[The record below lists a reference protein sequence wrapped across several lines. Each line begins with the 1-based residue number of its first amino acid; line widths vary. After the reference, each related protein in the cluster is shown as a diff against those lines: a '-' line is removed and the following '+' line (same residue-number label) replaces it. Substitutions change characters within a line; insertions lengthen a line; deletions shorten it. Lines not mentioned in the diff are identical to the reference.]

1 LTPPRRRSNSKPEI
15 LFAKPEQLGLAQKA
29 ISGETMVDVAPEIAA
44 QAQAPARP
52 SAQRYYVL
60 AILTVVY
67 ALNFLDRTIFNVLI
81 EPIKKEFVLSDT
93 TMGLLAG
100 FGFVLFYSLLGI
112 PIARIADRLNRR
124 NIVAIAFAFWSAMT
138 FLCGTASSVTALAL
152 ARVGVG
158 IGESAGTPASQSILA
173 DLFDKNER
181 PRALGVFAI
190 GTYLGVFL
198 GYFIG
203 GYVDQHYG
211 WRMAFFS
218 AGLPGIALAALLW
231 LTISEPKRGA
241 MAETFAPEPLGP
253 TLGFL
258 ASQQTFV
265 IVLIGFC
272 LTTYTNYATAA
283 WIPPF
288 LARVHHLSSAEI
300 GTYAGT
306 FKGLFGMA
314 GTLIGG
320 LAVAQI
326 SNRDDRWKLWA
337 PAITS
342 GVAGPVF
349 AVCMLTGDFATMV
362 TALAAT
368 SFLVGFHLG
377 PIFAIAQ
384 TVAKPSM
391 RALASAIVLLTATCF
406 GQGVG
411 PLAVGMIN
419 DALKGAYGNDAV
431 RFSLLSAAFTTT
443 LGALLFVLAARSI
456 RADIKRAAT

>member
-1 LTPPRRRSNSKPEI
+1 
-15 LFAKPEQLGLAQKA
+15 
-29 ISGETMVDVAPEIAA
+29 MVDIAPQAA
-44 QAQAPARP
+44 AHAGTAARRP
-52 SAQRYYVL
+52 TRRYYVL
-60 AILTVVY
+60 ALLTAVY

-81 EPIKKEFVLSDT
+81 EPIKKEFTLSDT

-112 PIARIADRLNRR
+112 PIARFADRLSRR
-124 NIVAIAFAFWSAMT
+124 NIVALAFAFWSAMT
-138 FLCGTASSVTALAL
+138 FLCGMASSVASLAI
-152 ARVGVG
+152 ARIGVG
-158 IGESAGTPASQSILA
+158 IGESAGTPASQSMIA

-181 PRALGVFAI
+181 PRALGIYAI

-203 GYVDQHYG
+203 GYVNQHYG

-218 AGLPGIALAALLW
+218 AGLPGIALAAILW
-231 LTISEPKRGA
+231 LTIAEPKRGA
-241 MAETFAPEPLGP
+241 NAEVFTPEPIGP

-258 ASQQTFV
+258 ASQKSFI

-288 LARVHHLSSAEI
+288 MARVHHLSSAEI

-314 GTLIGG
+314 GTLAGG
-320 LAVAQI
+320 LMVAQL
-326 SNRDDRWKLWA
+326 SRRDDRWKLWA

-342 GVAGPVF
+342 GLAGPVF
-349 AVCMLTGDFATMV
+349 ALCMLTPDFATMV
-362 TALAAT
+362 AALAAT

-384 TVAKPSM
+384 TVARPSM
-391 RALASAIVLLTATCF
+391 RALASAIILLTATCF

-419 DALKGAYGNDAV
+419 DALKDQYGIEAV
-431 RFSLLSAAFTTT
+431 RYSLLSAAVSTT
-443 LGALLFVLAARSI
+443 LGALLFVWAAASI
-456 RADIKRAAT
+456 RADIRRAK

>member
-1 LTPPRRRSNSKPEI
+1 
-15 LFAKPEQLGLAQKA
+15 
-29 ISGETMVDVAPEIAA
+29 MVDIAPQAA
-44 QAQAPARP
+44 AHAGTAARRP
-52 SAQRYYVL
+52 TRRYYVL
-60 AILTVVY
+60 ALLTAVY

-81 EPIKKEFVLSDT
+81 EPIKKEFTLSDT

-112 PIARIADRLNRR
+112 PIARVADRLSRR
-124 NIVAIAFAFWSAMT
+124 NIVALAFAFWSAMT
-138 FLCGTASSVTALAL
+138 FLCGMASSVASLAI
-152 ARVGVG
+152 ARIGVG
-158 IGESAGTPASQSILA
+158 IGEYAGTPASQSMIA

-181 PRALGVFAI
+181 PRALGIYAI

-203 GYVDQHYG
+203 GYVNQHYG

-218 AGLPGIALAALLW
+218 AGLPGIALAAILW
-231 LTISEPKRGA
+231 LTIAEPKRGA
-241 MAETFAPEPLGP
+241 NAEVFTPEPIGP

-258 ASQQTFV
+258 ASQKSFI

-288 LARVHHLSSAEI
+288 MARVHHLSSAEI

-314 GTLIGG
+314 GTLVGG
-320 LAVAQI
+320 LMVAQI
-326 SNRDDRWKLWA
+326 SRRDDRWKLWA

-342 GVAGPVF
+342 GLAGPVF
-349 AVCMLTGDFATMV
+349 ALCMLTPDFATMV
-362 TALAAT
+362 AALAAT

-384 TVAKPSM
+384 TVARPSM
-391 RALASAIVLLTATCF
+391 RALASAIILLTATCF

-419 DALKGAYGNDAV
+419 DALKNDYGAEAV
-431 RFSLLSAAFTTT
+431 RYSLLSAALTTM
-443 LGALLFVLAARSI
+443 LGALLFVWAAASI
-456 RADIKRAAT
+456 RADIRRAK

>member
-1 LTPPRRRSNSKPEI
+1 
-15 LFAKPEQLGLAQKA
+15 
-29 ISGETMVDVAPEIAA
+29 MVDLAPPAATSA
-44 QAQAPARP
+44 QAEAAP
-52 SAQRYYVL
+52 SARRYYVL
-60 AILTVVY
+60 GILTLVY

-81 EPIKKEFVLSDT
+81 EPIKKEFALSDT

-112 PIARIADRLNRR
+112 PIARVADRVSRR

-138 FLCGTASSVTALAL
+138 LLCGMATSVTTLAL
-152 ARVGVG
+152 ARIGVG
-158 IGESAGTPASQSILA
+158 LGESAGTPASQSLVA
-173 DLFDKNER
+173 DLFGKNER
-181 PRALGVFAI
+181 PRALGIYAI
-190 GTYLGVFL
+190 GTYLGVFM

-203 GYVDQHYG
+203 GWVNQHYG

-218 AGLPGIALAALLW
+218 CGLPGAALAAILW

-241 MAETFAPEPLGP
+241 MAERFEPEALGP

-258 ASQQTFV
+258 FTQPSFV

-272 LTTYTNYATAA
+272 LTTYTNYATSA

-306 FKGLFGMA
+306 FKGLAGMA
-314 GTLIGG
+314 GTLVGG
-320 LAVAQI
+320 VVVAAI
-326 SNRDDRWKLWA
+326 SKHDDRWKLWA
-337 PAITS
+337 PAIAS
-342 GVAGPVF
+342 GLAGPVF
-349 AVCMLTGDFATMV
+349 AVCMLTHDFATMIA
-362 TALAAT
+362 TLALT
-368 SFLVGFHLG
+368 SFMVGFHLG

-384 TVAKPSM
+384 TVARPSM
-391 RALASAIVLLTATCF
+391 RALASAFVLLTATCF

-419 DALKGAYGNDAV
+419 DALRSNYGNDAV
-431 RFSLLSAAFTTT
+431 RYSLLSAAATTIV
-443 LGALLFVLAARSI
+443 GALLFVWAAQFI
-456 RADIKRAAT
+456 RADIKGAV

>member
-1 LTPPRRRSNSKPEI
+1 
-15 LFAKPEQLGLAQKA
+15 
-29 ISGETMVDVAPEIAA
+29 MVDFAPGAA
-44 QAQAPARP
+44 APADAAAGP
-52 SAQRYYVL
+52 STRRYYVL
-60 AILTVVY
+60 ALLTVVY

-81 EPIKKEFVLSDT
+81 EPIKKEFTLSDT

-112 PIARIADRLNRR
+112 PIARAADRLNRR
-124 NIVAIAFAFWSAMT
+124 NIVALALACWSAMT
-138 FLCGTASSVTALAL
+138 FLCGMAASVATLAL
-152 ARVGVG
+152 ARIGVG
-158 IGESAGTPASQSILA
+158 IGESAGTPASQSMVA

-181 PRALGVFAI
+181 PRALGVFAV

-203 GYVDQHYG
+203 GYVNQHYG

-218 AGLPGIALAALLW
+218 AGLPGIALAAILW
-231 LTISEPKRGA
+231 MTIAEPTRGA
-241 MAETFAPEPLGP
+241 MAETFAPEPIGP

-258 ASQQTFV
+258 ASQKTFV

-288 LARVHHLSSAEI
+288 LARVHHLTSVEVGS
-300 GTYAGT
+300 YAGT

-314 GTLIGG
+314 GTLVGG
-320 LAVAQI
+320 IVVAQI
-326 SNRDDRWKLWA
+326 SRRDDRWKLWA
-337 PAITS
+337 PALTS
-342 GVAGPVF
+342 GLAGPVF
-349 AVCMLTGDFATMV
+349 ALCMLTSDFATMV
-362 TALAAT
+362 AALAAT

-384 TVAKPSM
+384 TVARPSM
-391 RALASAIVLLTATCF
+391 RALASAIILLTATCF

-419 DALKGAYGNDAV
+419 DALKHDFGADAV
-431 RFSLLSAAFTTT
+431 RYSLLSAALSTT
-443 LGALLFVLAARSI
+443 LGALLFVWAARSI
-456 RADIKRAAT
+456 RADIERAA

>member
-1 LTPPRRRSNSKPEI
+1 VVDLAPQAAAPTDAAAKSPTRRYHV
-15 LFAKPEQLGLAQKA
+15 LGL
-29 ISGETMVDVAPEIAA
+29 
-44 QAQAPARP
+44 
-52 SAQRYYVL
+52 
-60 AILTVVY
+60 LTVVY

-81 EPIKKEFVLSDT
+81 EPIKKEFTLSDT

-112 PIARIADRLNRR
+112 PIARVADRLNRR

-138 FLCGTASSVTALAL
+138 FLCGMASSLTTLAL
-152 ARVGVG
+152 ARIGVG
-158 IGESAGTPASQSILA
+158 IGESAGTPASQSIVA
-173 DLFDKNER
+173 DLFTKNER
-181 PRALGVFAI
+181 PRALGIYAI

-203 GYVDQHYG
+203 GYINQHYG
-211 WRMAFFS
+211 WRMAFFT

-231 LTISEPKRGA
+231 LTVSEPKRGA
-241 MAETFAPEPLGP
+241 MAEKFQPEPIGP

-272 LTTYTNYATAA
+272 LTTFTNYATGA

-288 LARVHHLSSAEI
+288 LARVHHLSSVEI

-306 FKGLFGMA
+306 FKGLCGMA
-314 GTLIGG
+314 GTLVGG
-320 LAVAQI
+320 LVVAQI
-326 SNRDDRWKLWA
+326 SRRDDRWKLWA

-342 GVAGPVF
+342 GLAGPVF
-349 AVCMLTGDFATMV
+349 AVCMLTQDFKTMV
-362 TALAAT
+362 AALALT

-384 TVAKPSM
+384 TVARPSM
-391 RALASAIVLLTATCF
+391 RALASAIILLTATCF

-411 PLAVGMIN
+411 PLAVGIIN
-419 DALKGAYGNDAV
+419 DALKNDFGANAV
-431 RFSLLSAAFTTT
+431 RYSLLSAAVTTT
-443 LGALLFVLAARSI
+443 LGALLFIWAARTI
-456 RADIKRAAT
+456 RSDIQRAA

>member
-1 LTPPRRRSNSKPEI
+1 
-15 LFAKPEQLGLAQKA
+15 
-29 ISGETMVDVAPEIAA
+29 MVDVAPQAAA
-44 QAQAPARP
+44 QAQVSARP
-52 SAQRYYVL
+52 AAGRYYVL
-60 AILTVVY
+60 ALLTIIY

-81 EPIKKEFVLSDT
+81 EPIKKEFALSDT

-112 PIARIADRLNRR
+112 PIARMADRLNRR
-124 NIVAIAFAFWSAMT
+124 NIVAAAFAFWSAMT
-138 FLCGTASSVTALAL
+138 YLCGMASSVTTLAL

-158 IGESAGTPASQSILA
+158 IGEAAGTPASQSMIA
-173 DLFDKNER
+173 DLFDRNER
-181 PRALGVFAI
+181 PRALGIYAI

-203 GYVDQHYG
+203 GYVNQHYG
-211 WRMAFFS
+211 WRMAFFT
-218 AGLPGIALAALLW
+218 AGLPGIALAAVLW

-241 MAETFAPEPLGP
+241 MAETFKAEPIGP

-258 ASQQTFV
+258 SSQPSFV

-272 LTTYTNYATAA
+272 LTTYTNYATAV

-288 LARVHHLSSAEI
+288 LTRIHHLTSAEI

-306 FKGLFGMA
+306 FKGLAGMA

-320 LAVAQI
+320 LVVAQI
-326 SNRDDRWKLWA
+326 GRRDDRWKLWA
-337 PAITS
+337 PAIMS
-342 GVAGPVF
+342 GLAGPVF
-349 AVCMLTGDFATMV
+349 ALCMLTQSFTLMVATL
-362 TALAAT
+362 ALT
-368 SFLVGFHLG
+368 SFMVGFHLG

-419 DALKGAYGNDAV
+419 DALKSTYGTDAV
-431 RFSLLSAAFTTT
+431 RYSLLSAAVTTT
-443 LGALLFVLAARSI
+443 LGALLFVWAARWI
-456 RADIKRAAT
+456 RTDIARAS

>member
-1 LTPPRRRSNSKPEI
+1 
-15 LFAKPEQLGLAQKA
+15 
-29 ISGETMVDVAPEIAA
+29 MVDFAPDMAEKADAA
-44 QAQAPARP
+44 ALP
-52 SAQRYYVL
+52 STRRYYVL
-60 AILTVVY
+60 GLLTVIY

-81 EPIKKEFVLSDT
+81 EPIKKEFSLSDT

-100 FGFVLFYSLLGI
+100 FGFVLLYSLFGI

-124 NIVAIAFAFWSAMT
+124 NIVALAFAFWSAMT
-138 FLCGTASSVTALAL
+138 LLCGMASSVATLTL
-152 ARVGVG
+152 ARIGVG
-158 IGESAGTPASQSILA
+158 IGESAGTPASQSMVA
-173 DLFDKNER
+173 DLFGKNER
-181 PRALGVFAI
+181 PRALGIYAI

-203 GYVDQHYG
+203 GYVNQHYG

-218 AGLPGIALAALLW
+218 AGLPGLALAAVLW
-231 LTISEPKRGA
+231 LTVAEPRRGL
-241 MAETFAPEPLGP
+241 MAEKFTPEPIGP

-258 ASQQTFV
+258 ASQPSFV

-314 GTLIGG
+314 GTLAGG
-320 LAVAQI
+320 LIVARI
-326 SNRDDRWKLWA
+326 SRRDDRWKLWA

-342 GVAGPVF
+342 GLAGPVF
-349 AVCMLTGDFATMV
+349 AMCMLTPDFTTMV
-362 TALAAT
+362 AALAAT

-406 GQGVG
+406 GQGIG

-419 DALKGAYGNDAV
+419 DALRGTYGADAV
-431 RFSLLSAAFTTT
+431 RYSLLSAAITTT
-443 LGALLFVLAARSI
+443 LGALLFVCAARSI
-456 RADIKRAAT
+456 RSDIQRAS

>member
-1 LTPPRRRSNSKPEI
+1 
-15 LFAKPEQLGLAQKA
+15 
-29 ISGETMVDVAPEIAA
+29 MVDYAPGVAAPSEAA
-44 QAQAPARP
+44 ARP
-52 SAQRYYVL
+52 CSRRYYVL
-60 AILTVVY
+60 GLLTIVY

-81 EPIKKEFVLSDT
+81 EPIKKEFTLSDT

-112 PIARIADRLNRR
+112 PIARVADRINRR
-124 NIVAIAFAFWSAMT
+124 NIVALAFAFWSAMT
-138 FLCGTASSVTALAL
+138 FLCGIASSVGMLAL
-152 ARVGVG
+152 ARIGVG
-158 IGESAGTPASQSILA
+158 IGESAGTPASQSIVA

-181 PRALGVFAI
+181 PRALGIYAI

-198 GYFIG
+198 GYFVG
-203 GYVDQHYG
+203 GYVSQHYG
-211 WRMAFFS
+211 WRMAFFT
-218 AGLPGIALAALLW
+218 AGLPGIALAAILW
-231 LTISEPKRGA
+231 LTISEPRRGA
-241 MAETFAPEPLGP
+241 MAETFIPEPIGP

-258 ASQQTFV
+258 ASQKSFV

-300 GTYAGT
+300 GSYAGT

-314 GTLIGG
+314 GTLVGG
-320 LAVAQI
+320 LVVAQI
-326 SNRDDRWKLWA
+326 SRRDDRWKLWA
-337 PAITS
+337 PAIMS
-342 GVAGPVF
+342 GLAGPVF
-349 AVCMLTGDFATMV
+349 ALCMLTQNFTTMV
-362 TALAAT
+362 AALAAT

-384 TVAKPSM
+384 TVARPSM
-391 RALASAIVLLTATCF
+391 RALASAIILLTATCF

-419 DALKGAYGNDAV
+419 DALKNDYGADAV
-431 RFSLLSAAFTTT
+431 RYSLLSAAITTT
-443 LGALLFVLAARSI
+443 LGALLFVWAAASI
-456 RADIKRAAT
+456 RADIKRAA